1 MGKDTENIEQ
11 KDAVNETEN
20 KDSYEKENEALTEGA
35 PSKEGGESKE
45 ACASK
50 EASQSTEDLLRQ
62 ILEADKKEVKYA
74 KRAAFFMMG
83 IFLIFLVAAIILVPK
98 IVTTLNSANTAIK
111 AANET
116 LVQANEALTGI
127 NTMTTSITGT
137 SDKMNSMLV
146 DNSQSLTDAVDKM
159 NKIDFAGLNQAIQ
172 DLQDAVGPFATLMN
186 KFK

>member
-20 KDSYEKENEALTEGA
+20 KDSSEKENEALTEGA
-35 PSKEGGESKE
+35 PG
-45 ACASK
+45 
-50 EASQSTEDLLRQ
+50 TEDLLRQ

>member
-11 KDAVNETEN
+11 KDVVNETEN
-20 KDSYEKENEALTEGA
+20 KDSSEKENEALTEGA
-35 PSKEGGESKE
+35 P
-45 ACASK
+45 
-50 EASQSTEDLLRQ
+50 STEDLLRQ